1 MVKDKPGNLSLLD
14 CLMLKEIR
22 KAGSLTGAVE
32 QVGLSQPAISIRLG
46 RMRKHFGDPL
56 FVRTSEGMQPTPF
69 LENLMPDVERAI
81 NLLNPQGGIYQPF
94 DPATSTRRFRLAL
107 SHVAQMVT
115 LPELLFL
122 LKHAAPNVQLDS
134 VDLDGMTSN
143 LLENGKLDVAIGY
156 TTDLYNGFY
165 QQRLFTENYACI
177 ARADHPL
184 QGHEL
189 TREQFFEARHL
200 ALVAPA
206 TGHSLLDKALE
217 ERGVERNVAVRVSS
231 LLGIGEIIASTD
243 LLAIV
248 PARLAR
254 TLALKGTIKTMALPF
269 PPLCYEVRQYWH
281 QRYHHDAGNNWLR
294 KLIFDNFTNPPPTF
308 TPLPPAAPP
317 DFDA

>member
-1 MVKDKPGNLSLLD
+1 MVKDKPNKLDLFD
-14 CLMLKEIR
+14 CLLLKEIR
-22 KAGSLTGAVE
+22 EAGSLTGAVE

-46 RMRKHFGDPL
+46 HMRKHFGDPL
-56 FVRTSEGMQPTPF
+56 FVRTSEGMLPTPF
-69 LENLMPDVERAI
+69 LENLMPDIERAI
-81 NLLNPQGGIYQPF
+81 NLLHPRGGIYQPF
-94 DPATSTRRFRLAL
+94 DPATSTRRFRVAL
-107 SHVAQMVT
+107 SHVGQMVV

-122 LKHAAPNVQLDS
+122 LKHAAPNVQMDS

-143 LLENGKLDVAIGY
+143 LLESGKLDLAVGY
-156 TTDLYNGFY
+156 TVDLNNGFY

-177 ARADHPL
+177 ASEDHSLP
-184 QGHEL
+184 GNML

-231 LLGIGEIIASTD
+231 LLGIEQIISSTE

-254 TLALKGTIKTMALPF
+254 TLALNGKIKTMSLPF
-269 PPLCYEVRQYWH
+269 PPLAYEIRQYWH
-281 QRYHHDAGNNWLR
+281 ERYHHDAGNNWLR
-294 KLIFDNFTNPPPTF
+294 KLIFDSFTN
-308 TPLPPAAPP
+308 LPPVFAQLAPQQTP
-317 DFDA
+317 PAS

>member
-1 MVKDKPGNLSLLD
+1 MVKDKPGKLDLFD
-14 CLMLKEIR
+14 CLLLREIR
-22 KAGSLTGAVE
+22 EAGSLTGAVE

-46 RMRKHFGDPL
+46 NMRKHFGDPL
-56 FVRTSEGMQPTPF
+56 FVRTSEGMRPTPF
-69 LENLMPDVERAI
+69 LENLMPDIERAI
-81 NLLNPQGGIYQPF
+81 NLLNPQGGIYRPF

-107 SHVAQMVT
+107 SHVAQMVV
-115 LPELLFL
+115 LPELLHL
-122 LKHAAPNVQLDS
+122 LRYAAPNARLDS

-143 LLENGKLDVAIGY
+143 QLECGKLDLAMGY
-156 TTDLYNGFY
+156 AVDLNNGFY

-177 ARADHPL
+177 AREDHPL
-184 QGHEL
+184 TSNIL
-189 TREQFFEARHL
+189 TREQFFEAKHL

-231 LLGIGEIIASTD
+231 LLGIERIIASTN

-254 TLALKGTIKTMALPF
+254 TLALNGKIKTMTLPF
-269 PPLCYEVRQYWH
+269 PPLSYEVRQYWH

-294 KLIFDNFTNPPPTF
+294 KLIHDNFTNLPADF
-308 TPLPPAAPP
+308 TRLPSSQAAP
-317 DFDA
+317 AL